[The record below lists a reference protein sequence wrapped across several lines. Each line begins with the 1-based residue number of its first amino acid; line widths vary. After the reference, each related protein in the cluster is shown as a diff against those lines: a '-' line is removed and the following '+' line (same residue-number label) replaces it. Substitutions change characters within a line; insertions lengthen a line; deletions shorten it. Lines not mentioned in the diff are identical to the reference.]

1 MLNSHSLRYSTH
13 LYAYALSVCL
23 IALFFC
29 NTPLLSYDYTHCVKY
44 FKAASTPIGS
54 SYAISLKSGTQQH
67 HIMYSPTTPRNVKIL
82 KADPFI
88 GLYLISAP
96 RTKQS
101 YELLPLDARTL
112 ADKNLAFIN
121 ANTKV
126 HTGHITKRQSGFID
140 YARFSAPTQ
149 PNSVLGNICYQI
161 YGIGIGNQKFIEKK
175 YIDRFLAQKTPYYG
189 DIGVRFASNKAI
201 VSILDPFSHN
211 SFQVGDEILSING
224 TKPHNSNEAEWLISN
239 LKKGSLAKVLIKRNG
254 KTLQINAKVN
264 QRYGGFL
271 LKESFLERF
280 GIHLDD
286 NMVIQSINPALAG
299 RFSELR
305 ANDKIIWINKEP
317 IITESTDTAYKR
329 FERLKY
335 LLSKTQFDERFEGKI
350 QLLIMRDNLEIFI
363 KV

>member
-1 MLNSHSLRYSTH
+1 M
-13 LYAYALSVCL
+13 
-23 IALFFC
+23 
-29 NTPLLSYDYTHCVKY
+29 
-44 FKAASTPIGS
+44 
-54 SYAISLKSGTQQH
+54 
-67 HIMYSPTTPRNVKIL
+67 
-82 KADPFI
+82 
-88 GLYLISAP
+88 
-96 RTKQS
+96 
-101 YELLPLDARTL
+101 
-112 ADKNLAFIN
+112 
-121 ANTKV
+121 
-126 HTGHITKRQSGFID
+126 
-140 YARFSAPTQ
+140 
-149 PNSVLGNICYQI
+149 
-161 YGIGIGNQKFIEKK
+161 
-175 YIDRFLAQKTPYYG
+175 
-189 DIGVRFASNKAI
+189 RFASNKAI

-239 LKKGSLAKVLIKRNG
+239 LKKGSLAKVLVKRNG